1 MFLTALAVSLALG
14 AGLLAAASY
23 SEGTLIALRTAA
35 QGIGW
40 LLILATVV
48 GITGLRQASFGRLG
62 AATVAF
68 LSGLAVLYVAYFEWG
83 QALEAPIRH
92 AAVEILPARELVYK
106 ATLASMPILMPDLAP
121 ERIARRQDPVAIASS
136 QAAADPCASLTGV
149 DSLQCRRCAEKL
161 GVAWI
166 VCQESARLEY
176 CQGRQDDEATCPSA
190 IPFSPP
196 G

>member
-1 MFLTALAVSLALG
+1 MFLTALAASLALG

-35 QGIGW
+35 QAIGW
-40 LLILATVV
+40 LFILATVV
-48 GITGLRQASFGRLG
+48 GLTGLRHASFGRLA

-68 LSGLAVLYVAYFEWG
+68 LSGFAVLYMAYFQWD
-83 QALEAPIRH
+83 QAVEAPIRH
-92 AAVEILPARELVYK
+92 AAAETLSAREPAYRV
-106 ATLASMPILMPDLAP
+106 TLTSLEAVT
-121 ERIARRQDPVAIASS
+121 PVAMKEVPPENKPVMKNAGD
-136 QAAADPCASLTGV
+136 ACASLKGV
-149 DSLQCRRCAEKL
+149 ESLQCSRCTAKF

-176 CQGRQDDEATCPSA
+176 CQGREDDDAACPSA

>member
-40 LLILATVV
+40 LLVLAAVV
-48 GITGLRQASFGRLG
+48 GLTGRRRAGFGKLG

-83 QALEAPIRH
+83 QVPDAPIRH
-92 AAVEILPARELVYK
+92 AAAEILPARELVYK
-106 ATLASMPILMPDLAP
+106 APLAS
-121 ERIARRQDPVAIASS
+121 IASP